1 MQGSFGKTPH
11 EKTKSVCAVCL
22 ESCSDTPVQAL
33 PCGHVFHASCI
44 AAWVNMCY
52 RQQAWCT
59 CPLCKDFF
67 AIVST
72 ACTPFGEG
80 FTLSDEKY
88 RKGALKFDL
97 DQSLRG
103 TPLASQYTHQRR
115 QGHKH
120 RYQQEWQHQ
129 YQLVSFA
136 SPAVPLT
143 WTMCA
148 LLWSKQG
155 VFPEGKHGG
164 VHEGVHA
171 SDDSEEEYSEYEL

>member
-11 EKTKSVCAVCL
+11 EKNKSVCSICL
-22 ESCSDTPVQAL
+22 ESCNTIPVQRL

-59 CPLCKDFF
+59 CPLCKGFF

-72 ACTPFGEG
+72 ATQP
-80 FTLSDEKY
+80 
-88 RKGALKFDL
+88 
-97 DQSLRG
+97 
-103 TPLASQYTHQRR
+103 ASYYTHQRR
-115 QGHKH
+115 QGHQRK
-120 RYQQEWQHQ
+120 YKYKYKYK

-143 WTMCA
+143 WKTDA
-148 LLWSKQG
+148 LLQSKQG
-155 VFPEGKHGG
+155 VFPEGEHN
-164 VHEGVHA
+164 VYDDVYA
-171 SDDSEEEYSEYEL
+171 SDDSEEEYSVYEM